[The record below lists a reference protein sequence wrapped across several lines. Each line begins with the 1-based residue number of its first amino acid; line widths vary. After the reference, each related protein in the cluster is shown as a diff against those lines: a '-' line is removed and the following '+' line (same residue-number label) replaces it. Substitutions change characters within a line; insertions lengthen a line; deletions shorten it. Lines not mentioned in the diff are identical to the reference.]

1 MRKRTDRRQKSLKM
15 MEQMF
20 AFPAALWYNTARNPA
35 EVDTYAG
42 ALKDAAENLRVH
54 CRLYPGAGLPPLGAG
69 DRGGRVP
76 IINIQNISKKSAMMT
91 IHHSGF
97 RNKRK
102 RPFLLYL

>member
-1 MRKRTDRRQKSLKM
+1 M

-69 DRGGRVP
+69 DRGGRGAEV
-76 IINIQNISKKSAMMT
+76 T
-91 IHHSGF
+91 LHS
-97 RNKRK
+97 
-102 RPFLLYL
+102 PFSPQTA